1 MKKTLYTIFCAAIA
15 LAAVSCHKTELEM
28 TPGDEAVPVLE
39 QRTITA
45 VQDGFVKTT
54 TSDDIHIKWEKGD
67 AIKVFD
73 NYQNAYKFV
82 ADDAGFMTTFTGE
95 VPSDVTL
102 KYAVYPYSEEE
113 AGLSSGFY
121 GKISEVQDGKF
132 NNVILGGV
140 MAADGRTMKF
150 TAVTSVIKL
159 NVPAEDNVKTITV
172 YSQKVLAGYIKAEYS
187 NGAWKATTGS
197 TEKDRINLVTVNAPK
212 GGKLSGDLYITVHT
226 TDAAPDLL
234 FTFYNPEKHGKK
246 AKTLTNKLEQNRIT
260 DLGVSK
266 IKYVRSNKAFTVSPD
281 GRQVYFTVGNLQYQP
296 STKTWRI
303 AAHGYDYVGGESGKD
318 FGTVY
323 ENDIKCDNALMATPD
338 YTGWM
343 DLFAY
348 GVTGYK
354 DEASGVNL
362 DPCNYQEYGEYP
374 KKGYAQAALDENT
387 DWGKF
392 CTIQGTPEGQEHKMR
407 VLTKEEWT
415 YLAKRE
421 PLRFENK
428 EPYYFTTKMGHA
440 EIVQDDD
447 YSKVITY
454 GTILL
459 PEVFVDPETCLIN
472 DGKFLSRAF
481 GEGYDK
487 NKYTMAGWQAM
498 EAEGAVMLPGCGLRG
513 GTSWKINSAEGN
525 PSNFVGIYWTS
536 SWESGNPWRINLS
549 KSHFD
554 GPYSNSVFPGYGVR
568 LVWDVEQNQ

>member
-1 MKKTLYTIFCAAIA
+1 MKKTLYTIFCAVIA
-15 LAAVSCHKTELEM
+15 LAAVSCQKAEIGM
-28 TPGDEAVPVLE
+28 TSGEEASPVME

-95 VPSDVTL
+95 VPSNVTL

-150 TAVTSVIKL
+150 TAVTSAIKF

-172 YSQKVLAGYIKAEYS
+172 YSQKVLAGNVEVKYT
-187 NGAWKATTGS
+187 NGAWGVTSRSADTDKF
-197 TEKDRINLVTVNAPK
+197 NFVTVNAPG
-212 GGKLSGDLYITVHT
+212 GGKLSGDVYIAVLA

-234 FTFYNPEKHGKK
+234 FTFYNPDKHGKK

-260 DLGVSK
+260 DLGTSK
-266 IKYVRSNKAFTVSPD
+266 IEYVRSNKAFTVSPD
-281 GRQVYFTVGNLQYQP
+281 GRQVYITVGNLQYQP

-303 AAHGYDYVGGESGKD
+303 AAHGYDYVGGKSGKD
-318 FGTVY
+318 YGTVY
-323 ENDIKCDNALMATPD
+323 ENEVKCDNALMDPE

-354 DEASGVNL
+354 DEATGIDL
-362 DPCNYQEYGEYP
+362 DPCNYMETGDYP
-374 KKGYAQAALDENT
+374 TKGYAHAALDENT

-415 YLAKRE
+415 YLGTRE
-421 PLRFENK
+421 PLRLLNK
-428 EPYYFTTKMGHA
+428 EPYYYTTKMGHA
-440 EIVQDDD
+440 VIVDDND
-447 YSKVITY
+447 NSKVITY
-454 GTILL
+454 GTVLL

-472 DGKFLSRAF
+472 DGKFLPRSLAV
-481 GEGYDK
+481 EGYEK

-498 EAEGAVMLPGCGLRG
+498 EAEGAVMLPACGHRG
-513 GTSWKINSAEGN
+513 GHTWMFGENA
-525 PSNFVGIYWTS
+525 SNCVGLYWTS
-536 SWESGNPWRINLS
+536 SWEGGNPWRINLS

-554 GPYSNSVFPGYGVR
+554 GPYSNSVFPGYAVR
-568 LVWDVEQNQ
+568 LVWNVEQSQ